1 MQKSAF
7 TARCAADRNF
17 TPGVTLI
24 RGGVHICTAVKA
36 EELSLLLY
44 RKGEEAA
51 VKIDFPKEGKTGGLW
66 TMDLLGSG
74 FQDWEYTLSAD
85 GTEITDPYG
94 CSMTGRGVWGTA
106 ADGALRC
113 HFPAKHGGHT
123 PDNGPGLSLEDALIY
138 RIHVRGFSMMGST
151 RPENKGTFR
160 AIREKIPYI
169 KKLGMTAVELMPA
182 YEFEEVMRTEAPEGA
197 RYPVP
202 KGPDKINYWG
212 YTPKA
217 CYFAPKAA
225 YAGEGRDADREF
237 RELVR
242 ALHRNGLELYIEL
255 FFGAGTPE
263 QLILETARYWV
274 YTYHVDGIRLSGP
287 VSGRVLAQDPAL
299 ADIKLFAVSWADADL
314 PVIPAGSPAEKQ
326 APKKRLAEY
335 NEGFLAD
342 MRRVLRGDEGSM
354 GALQFR
360 SRHNPAACGTINF
373 MANTNGF
380 TLMDMVS
387 YEQKHNEENGENNRD
402 GSNENYT
409 WNCGEEGPTKK
420 RAILRTREKQL
431 RNAVL
436 LLFLS
441 QGTPLLLAGDEFGNS
456 QAGNNNAWCQ
466 DNETAWLDWSLMR
479 KNRWLHDYIAA
490 IIAFRKA
497 HPMFRLPRE
506 PRCVDYIACGHPDV
520 SYHGKSAWFADP
532 DVSCRQLG
540 ILYCGEYAELPD
552 GTKDDWFYVA
562 CNMHWNPHEFGLPK
576 LPEGYQWSAAIDSS
590 LERMKG
596 LIPEG
601 AEKPLEDQKT
611 LTVPERSIVVLR
623 GRKVP
628 GAAPAAAGKESAK
641 KKSAAK

>member
-1 MQKSAF
+1 
-7 TARCAADRNF
+7 
-17 TPGVTLI
+17 
-24 RGGVHICTAVKA
+24 
-36 EELSLLLY
+36 
-44 RKGEEAA
+44 
-51 VKIDFPKEGKTGGLW
+51 
-66 TMDLLGSG
+66 
-74 FQDWEYTLSAD
+74 
-85 GTEITDPYG
+85 
-94 CSMTGRGVWGTA
+94 
-106 ADGALRC
+106 
-113 HFPAKHGGHT
+113 
-123 PDNGPGLSLEDALIY
+123 
-138 RIHVRGFSMMGST
+138 
-151 RPENKGTFR
+151 
-160 AIREKIPYI
+160 
-169 KKLGMTAVELMPA
+169 
-182 YEFEEVMRTEAPEGA
+182 
-197 RYPVP
+197 
-202 KGPDKINYWG
+202 
-212 YTPKA
+212 
-217 CYFAPKAA
+217 
-225 YAGEGRDADREF
+225 
-237 RELVR
+237 
-242 ALHRNGLELYIEL
+242 
-255 FFGAGTPE
+255 
-263 QLILETARYWV
+263 
-274 YTYHVDGIRLSGP
+274 
-287 VSGRVLAQDPAL
+287 
-299 ADIKLFAVSWADADL
+299 
-314 PVIPAGSPAEKQ
+314 
-326 APKKRLAEY
+326 
-335 NEGFLAD
+335 
-342 MRRVLRGDEGSM
+342 
-354 GALQFR
+354 
-360 SRHNPAACGTINF
+360 

-520 SYHGKSAWFADP
+520 SYHGKSAWYADP